1 MMMLTEKQKEIA
13 KDAFNTA
20 SVKLTTTERVYAAVE
35 DVLASQPAAQ
45 PFSVTL
51 EEARNVWRAVLRGL
65 GGRAAQINPSD
76 LQAAINAEFARRS
89 PARPFSVT
97 LKEAHD
103 IRQGF
108 LGETGDLAMQRVVNT
123 ILARRPAAQ
132 EALCVVCGNPVT
144 YPAGSDVSECRHN
157 IRFIGGEARLPKQ
170 QSPQEV
176 PTAVPDSSCEYCG
189 PICYG
194 GAEHSERVENGDKWK
209 PAQEAPAP
217 STQNVVLPPLKCRGD
232 YLEAR
237 IAQLNEREEQLLST
251 LKKLAA
257 VRPQIEDERDKQWE
271 FGPVVR

>member
-1 MMMLTEKQKEIA
+1 MLTEKQKEIA
-13 KDAFNTA
+13 EKAF
-20 SVKLTTTERVYAAVE
+20 RVEWDKPGGTIRNCIRAAVE
-35 DVLASQPAAQ
+35 AVLTAQPAAQ
-45 PFSVTL
+45 PFTV
-51 EEARNVWRAVLRGL
+51 E
-65 GGRAAQINPSD
+65 
-76 LQAAINAEFARRS
+76 
-89 PARPFSVT
+89 
-97 LKEAHD
+97 
-103 IRQGF
+103 
-108 LGETGDLAMQRVVNT
+108 
-123 ILARRPAAQ
+123 
-132 EALCVVCGNPVT
+132 
-144 YPAGSDVSECRHN
+144 
-157 IRFIGGEARLPKQ
+157 
-170 QSPQEV
+170 
-176 PTAVPDSSCEYCG
+176 PDSSCGYCG